1 MTQVRKT
8 LVFLIALEHF
18 WFMILEMFLW
28 QHPIGLKTFQMT
40 PSEAE
45 ISAVLAANQG
55 LYNSFLA
62 VGLLWGLFHKSRR
75 ASYAIQKFFLICI
88 VVAGVFGGFT
98 AKPTILY
105 VQAVPA
111 FIAFLL
117 MHREAQLAEEKAE
130 TQKETEPA
138 S

>member
-1 MTQVRKT
+1 MTQARKI

-18 WFMILEMFLW
+18 WFMVLEMFLW
-28 QHPIGLKTFQMT
+28 QHPIGLNTFQMT
-40 PSEAE
+40 PSDAE
-45 ISAVLAANQG
+45 VTAVLAANQG

-62 VGLLWGLFHKSRR
+62 VGLLWGLFHKSDI

-105 VQAVPA
+105 IQAVPA

-117 MHREAQLAEEKAE
+117 MHREAQLAEEKVEAA
-130 TQKETEPA
+130 KETEPA